1 MTESNASPSHH
12 DRRANR
18 SLNTLLRDA
27 HFLCALAAGPIVWLM
42 LAWWSNASPVI
53 DTPLRLLVEEPHRFA
68 MLVIAYPIVEEF
80 IFRGWLQPAL
90 HARFRHFVACGVSA
104 ANIIT
109 SACFAMLHLWSHPPA
124 MALATFFPSLV
135 FGHFAER
142 YGRLL
147 PAILLHIFYNA
158 GYFCLFG

>member
-1 MTESNASPSHH
+1 
-12 DRRANR
+12 
-18 SLNTLLRDA
+18 LLGDP
-27 HFLCALAAGPIVWLM
+27 HFLCALATGPVVWL
-42 LAWWSNASPVI
+42 LFAWWSNASVGI
-53 DTPLRLLVEEPHRFA
+53 TFPLRLLSEQPIRLA
-68 MLVIAYPIVEEF
+68 MLVVAYPIVEEF

-90 HARFRHFVACGVSA
+90 HSRFHSRVASRVSA
-104 ANIIT
+104 ANMVT
-109 SACFAMLHLWSHPPA
+109 SACFAMFHLMYHPPA

-158 GYFCLFG
+158 GYFCIFG